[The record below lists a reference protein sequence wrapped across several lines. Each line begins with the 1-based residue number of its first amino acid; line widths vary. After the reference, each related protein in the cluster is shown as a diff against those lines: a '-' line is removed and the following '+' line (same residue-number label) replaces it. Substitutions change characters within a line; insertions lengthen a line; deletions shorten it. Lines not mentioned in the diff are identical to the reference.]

1 VPAAATPAVATDEPF
16 RIAIVMPS
24 SKDDIAWSQSMYSA
38 LVAVQTEMGGES
50 ALEIAVSENMFQV
63 ADAAAAIRGYAAD
76 DNDLVIAHGTQYGDS
91 MFEVAIDF
99 PETSFA

>member
-1 VPAAATPAVATDEPF
+1 
-16 RIAIVMPS
+16 
-24 SKDDIAWSQSMYSA
+24 MYSA